1 MEQLRLPAD
10 RFNRKLV
17 MNTPSIICAT
27 LCCSMFSVGN
37 LLADPPKVIIDTD
50 FNTIGD
56 DGQVLVMAAQ
66 LYAQGA
72 IDLLGFTI
80 PSGNEWRDQ
89 EVAECLKAVE
99 RVGIEDRVKVYVGSQ
114 YPLLHD
120 YKSYLYEVSLFG
132 QPIDYV
138 GAYSSP
144 QPGLN
149 QLVAPPDGFATHTRP
164 AKQDAVDFII
174 ETIHRYPHE
183 VTILEIAP
191 PTNMAIAIRKD
202 PTIVPLIKQIIT
214 MAGQMFVPGNA
225 YLDNA
230 EFNWWFDPEATQVVL
245 RAAIPHYIIPL
256 DCTNTIPLTE
266 SVFDQITQHNPQTI
280 ITQLFEQAYAS
291 YFGPNP
297 PSFVP
302 FIYDTTA
309 FAYFIHPEFATDVRD
324 LWVDINT
331 TFDANYGKSI
341 PNTANPD
348 PSIGLLQDS
357 KVIFHLD
364 NAQFYAFYV
373 DLLTQA
379 VPVKFTAPSCGFD
392 H

>member
-1 MEQLRLPAD
+1 M
-10 RFNRKLV
+10 KLLHIL
-17 MNTPSIICAT
+17 S
-27 LCCSMFSVGN
+27 S
-37 LLADPPKVIIDTD
+37 LLFCLSFAASSAFADPAKVIIDTD

-56 DGQVLVMAAQ
+56 DGQVAVMAAQ
-66 LYAQGA
+66 LYAQGV

-80 PSGNEWRDQ
+80 PSGNQWRDQ
-89 EVAECLKAVE
+89 GVSDCLKAVE
-99 RVGIEDRVKVYVGSQ
+99 RLGIENRVKVYVGAQ

-120 YKSYLYEVSLFG
+120 YNSYLYEVLRFG

-144 QPGLN
+144 QPGPN
-149 QLVAPPDGFATHTRP
+149 QLVPPPDGFATHTRP

-174 ETIHRYPHE
+174 ETVHRYPHQ

-191 PTNMAIAIRKD
+191 PTNMALAIRKD
-202 PTIVPLIKQIIT
+202 PTIVPLIKQIVT

-256 DCTNTIPLTE
+256 DCTNTLPLTE
-266 SVFDQITQHNPQTI
+266 SVFDQITQHKPQTI
-280 ITQLFEQAYAS
+280 ITELFEQANAS
-291 YFGPNP
+291 FFGPNP
-297 PSFVP
+297 PP
-302 FIYDTTA
+302 FIPFIFDTTA
-309 FAYFIHPEFATDVRD
+309 FAFFVHPEFATDVRD
-324 LWVDINT
+324 LWVDMDT
-331 TFDANYGKSI
+331 TFDQNYGKSI
-341 PNTANPD
+341 PSTTNPY
-348 PSIGLLQDS
+348 PNISLLQDS

-373 DLLTQA
+373 DLLTRP
-379 VPVKFTAPSCGFD
+379 VPVRFKYPKCDFD
-392 H
+392 Y